1 VNPLRSGRHTT
12 RCTGPQA
19 SRATIGVM
27 TPRRTHALTRL
38 AFVVV
43 AVSLVAC
50 GAGSTSASRTA
61 HAPSLQGVQR
71 DPLPQVGAFTLPDAS
86 NGNVEFPIRAQPGGL
101 LLVYFGYTHCPD
113 VCPGT
118 LAGLKLARR
127 KLPAAEA
134 AKVQVAMVTVDPT
147 RDTGPVLAAYLENF
161 FTDAH
166 ALVTDDPNRLSTLA
180 EAFGVQY
187 DVQADAKGG
196 EQVGHSSLSFA
207 IDDRG
212 RIVDS
217 WPYGF
222 EVSKIASDIELLL
235 RTDAQPR

>member
-1 VNPLRSGRHTT
+1 MTT
-12 RCTGPQA
+12 RRP
-19 SRATIGVM
+19 RALTLALLAVAVALAACGGSSS
-27 TPRRTHALTRL
+27 TARTERRTTLY
-38 AFVVV
+38 
-43 AVSLVAC
+43 
-50 GAGSTSASRTA
+50 GA
-61 HAPSLQGVQR
+61 QR
-71 DPLPQVGAFTLPDAS
+71 DPLPQVAAFTLPDAS
-86 NGNVEFPIRAQPGGL
+86 NGNVEFPMRARPGGL
-101 LLVYFGYTHCPD
+101 LLVYFGYTNCPD

-118 LAGLKLARR
+118 LAGLKLARHR
-127 KLPAAEA
+127 LPAAEA

-147 RDTGPVLAAYLENF
+147 RDTGPVLSRYLERF

-166 ALVTDDPNRLSTLA
+166 ALVTDDQNRLSTLA

-207 IDDRG
+207 VDDRG

-222 EVSKIASDIELLL
+222 EVSKIADDIRLLL
-235 RTDAQPR
+235 RTANRR